1 MSLFKKLIA
10 FVVAIVIPFLIF
22 TFVILLNETS
32 IEREDK
38 KEKKTNFQVEKQKQ
52 IKKQKPKPKPKP
64 KPKKSSRP
72 LPSIQ
77 PMVGGD
83 NLGSGGLSFNMPT
96 FNEAQFGDINDDS
109 LLSGMETKTMDKS
122 SVDSIPK
129 VLKRSPIVYPELA
142 RKQGAS
148 GYVLLNVL
156 IDENGRVEEVE
167 ILESKPKVVFDIAA
181 TNTVRKWKF
190 EPATYMGKKVK
201 VWATQK
207 ITFKLN

>member
-1 MSLFKKLIA
+1 LSGLKKLIA
-10 FVVAIVIPFLIF
+10 FVVAVVVPFFIF
-22 TFVILLNETS
+22 TFVILLNETDFKKDD
-32 IEREDK
+32 DK
-38 KEKKTNFQVEKQKQ
+38 KKKTNFQVEKQKQ

-64 KPKKSSRP
+64 KPKKSARA

-83 NLGSGGLSFNMPT
+83 NLGNGGLSFNMPT
-96 FNEAQFGDINDDS
+96 FNEAQFGDIKDDS
-109 LLSGMETKTMDKS
+109 LLSGMESKTMDKD

-129 VLKRSPIVYPELA
+129 VIKRSPIVYPELA

-181 TNTVRKWKF
+181 TTTVRKWKF

>member
-1 MSLFKKLIA
+1 MSILKRLSAVLVTLI
-10 FVVAIVIPFLIF
+10 VPFLIF
-22 TFVILLNETS
+22 NFVIMLNETD
-32 IEREDK
+32 IKKEEK
-38 KEKKTNFQVEKQKQ
+38 KEKKTNFNVEKKKE
-52 IKKQKPKPKPKP
+52 IKKNKPKP
-64 KPKKSSRP
+64 KPKKKPKKANRP
-72 LPSIQ
+72 LPSIK
-77 PMVGGD
+77 PANVGNNVGG
-83 NLGSGGLSFNMPT
+83 SGLSFGMPG
-96 FNEAQFGDINDDS
+96 FSEAEFGEFKDEG
-109 LLSGMETKTMDKS
+109 LLSGMENKAMDKD

-156 IDENGRVEEVE
+156 INENGRVEDVE
-167 ILESKPKVVFDIAA
+167 IIESKPKEVFDLSA
-181 TNTVRKWKF
+181 TNTIRKWKF

>member
-1 MSLFKKLIA
+1 LSLFKKLIA
-10 FVVAIVIPFLIF
+10 LVVAIAIPFLIF
-22 TFVILLNETS
+22 TFVILLNETTL
-32 IEREDK
+32 EKEEK
-38 KEKKTNFQVEKQKQ
+38 KDKKTNFQVEKQKQ
-52 IKKQKPKPKPKP
+52 IQKQKPKPKPKP
-64 KPKKSSRP
+64 KPKKASRP

-96 FNEAQFGDINDDS
+96 FNEAQFGDIKDDS

-129 VLKRSPIVYPELA
+129 VVKRSPIVYPELA

-156 IDENGRVEEVE
+156 IDENGRVEDVE

-201 VWATQK
+201 VWATKK

>member
-1 MSLFKKLIA
+1 MSVFKKLIA
-10 FVVAIVIPFLIF
+10 FVVAICVPFFIF
-22 TFVILLNETS
+22 TFVILLNET
-32 IEREDK
+32 DFK
-38 KEKKTNFQVEKQKQ
+38 KDEVQKNKTNFKVEKQQQ
-52 IKKQKPKPKPKP
+52 IKKQKPKPKPKA

-77 PMVGGD
+77 PIVGGD

-96 FNEAQFGDINDDS
+96 FDEAQFGDIKDDS
-109 LLSGMETKTMDKS
+109 LLSGMESKTMDKD

-129 VLKRSPIVYPELA
+129 VKKRSPIIYPELA
-142 RKQGAS
+142 RQQGAS

-156 IDENGRVEEVE
+156 IDENGRVEDIE
-167 ILESKPKVVFDIAA
+167 ILESKPKIVFDVAA

-207 ITFKLN
+207 IIFKLN

>member
-1 MSLFKKLIA
+1 LSGIKKLIA
-10 FVVAIVIPFLIF
+10 LVVAFIIPFLIF
-22 TFVILLNETS
+22 SFVILLNET
-32 IEREDK
+32 DFK
-38 KEKKTNFQVEKQKQ
+38 KEDNEKKKTNFQVEKQKQ
-52 IKKQKPKPKPKP
+52 IQKQKPKPKPKP

-77 PMVGGD
+77 PMVGED

-96 FNEAQFGDINDDS
+96 FNEAEFGDIKDDS
-109 LLSGMETKTMDKS
+109 LLSGMESKTMDKD

-129 VLKRSPIVYPELA
+129 VIKRSPIVYPELA